1 MFKRPYISHLSLV
14 LEVNNENVEKTF
26 FGNHGMQFQ
35 MLNLAFQ
42 GQVGSSYLKM
52 ASISLIIC
60 PRASSVRKLIIESH
74 RL

>member
-1 MFKRPYISHLSLV
+1 
-14 LEVNNENVEKTF
+14 
-26 FGNHGMQFQ
+26 MQFQ

-60 PRASSVRKLIIESH
+60 PRASSVRNLIIESH